1 MKTKYKFLTSII
13 LPVVLVIISCSGAS
27 KSGES
32 ILSGRFIMK
41 VAERNVDE
49 TFSMKKAGRDT
60 TFNSLTRALSYI
72 PDNTEWN
79 FADDSVLIISK
90 TDNIDYMPDTVAY
103 KISRNSDTLLI
114 LSDDFVEKFP
124 VRRMDANRFEL
135 DFGDPAF
142 SYQLIRKP

>member
-1 MKTKYKFLTSII
+1 
-13 LPVVLVIISCSGAS
+13 
-27 KSGES
+27 
-32 ILSGRFIMK
+32 MK

-60 TFNSLTRALSYI
+60 TFNSLFRALSYI

-90 TDNIDYMPDTVAY
+90 TDNIDYMADTVAY

>member
-1 MKTKYKFLTSII
+1 
-13 LPVVLVIISCSGAS
+13 
-27 KSGES
+27 
-32 ILSGRFIMK
+32 
-41 VAERNVDE
+41 
-49 TFSMKKAGRDT
+49 
-60 TFNSLTRALSYI
+60 
-72 PDNTEWN
+72 
-79 FADDSVLIISK
+79 
-90 TDNIDYMPDTVAY
+90 MPDTVAY